1 MGWSLNRI
9 AFIVWSLVTFSGALL
24 PAFIIA
30 NIGRI
35 VDQIASGI
43 SAGRDFGDIRNLI
56 LILGSLWVL
65 QNLYSVAGQFSHRQL
80 LNHFAPKMHKR
91 LIEAL
96 DGVPVR
102 RFDDPHF
109 NDLTSK
115 ARGASESV
123 TYFTMYVINFA
134 SQVFG
139 TAGIFFVAA
148 RIRWY
153 FPIVA
158 LLIMAVRFVVDQSAG
173 RQVMDTWNEIV
184 PLERRKKHFF
194 YVNSKRNPAKDIRM
208 LQLTDWFAALRSRY
222 AKELR
227 DKMHRI
233 HVLRNRGQYLSVA
246 LDVVFSA
253 LAIVPSLI
261 MVYARQMTIGEL
273 TMTWQISERLS
284 GQMNSL
290 ATNFFGVYQH
300 LADLKILK
308 ELLELCMS
316 DERLPMIKAL
326 GHESVSNDPEP
337 KSDNVFEL
345 DNVSFVYH
353 GEHEALHGITLSIPR
368 GQVVALCGEN
378 GAGKS
383 TLVKIMLGLYSPTS
397 GEIRFEGHPYGEL
410 ERDYLL
416 RKIGVAFQEPDRY
429 NYTIRECIGFGNL
442 AKLDDLAAV
451 KEAARKGG
459 AAEFIRDVA
468 HDNYEANLGRM
479 LYRDG
484 LELSGGQWQRL
495 GVSRAHIGDRDV
507 LVMDEPASQL
517 DPIAEYEQF
526 KAVREM
532 VHGRTALMRRSCEEK
547 ASTLRCS
554 RVRPSGMQTLRQ
566 TETRLA
572 TRCQRRGRPLA
583 TGSAAMCPA
592 ETFTAAPCL
601 TEMRRTARG
610 PAVMRP
616 AAPCLAEMCRTARR
630 PTEMRPATP
639 CSTARRSARRRSEMV
654 TRADMYERK
663 ITFRE
668 VLESVKLAFKY
679 LATAATPRERV
690 LLASLYLLA
699 AAAPVALSLLNRYI
713 VDVASQLY
721 DSADRGLLFK
731 AIWIMIGALL
741 ATTSIGVLSLLL
753 NPLRD
758 TVFRTASDKVEE
770 DMAKKCGTMRL
781 ERFHDTQF
789 LDHVQF
795 LMGTILGQMTGMTTR
810 IAGIAMSVASS
821 VGVLALVAGT
831 AREVGLVM
839 VAGIIPCVLLYRK
852 QANIQYEEAYWEMPN
867 YKRINY
873 ALGMFTDRVH
883 VNEMR
888 FYGLGDTIYQKWQN
902 STDAIVAERQ
912 ALNLSLSFY
921 NLLALVSMDIAM
933 TVSLGIIAWR
943 VFIGDASV
951 GVFTMMA
958 TAIQNFNETL
968 RHISHELV
976 YVGYGAKYVS
986 DFRHLLQDV
995 ESEVMLKGDEP
1006 VPDEVEIEFKDVHFR
1021 YPGTDRDAIDD
1032 VSVKFRQGEKVAIV
1046 GENGSGKSTFALLLT
1061 GLFAAQSGTVEFNGE
1076 ELMSCLG
1083 KARKSISC
1091 VHQEHGQYQLSVK
1104 DFIRIGDLYR
1114 DVSDEEIAQA
1124 ARTAGAD
1131 EFIRKL
1137 PNGYDTNLG
1146 TLGEIGIDISG
1157 GEWQRLLLAR
1167 ALIRKGARVMV
1178 LDEPTAALDP
1188 KAEARLYSEFSQ
1200 LTGDRTTILISH
1212 RLGITRVVDR
1222 ILVFD
1227 KGRIVED
1234 GNHAQL
1240 MKLNG
1245 LYARMYRAQAQW
1257 YV

>member
-1 MGWSLNRI
+1 MSANSTERKSSSNSHDGNPRGHADGHSGHTGSSAGHPSSSNIEIFRWGLAMGWSLNRI

-532 VHGRTALMRRSCEEK
+532 VHGRTA
-547 ASTLRCS
+547 
-554 RVRPSGMQTLRQ
+554 
-566 TETRLA
+566 
-572 TRCQRRGRPLA
+572 
-583 TGSAAMCPA
+583 
-592 ETFTAAPCL
+592 
-601 TEMRRTARG
+601 
-610 PAVMRP
+610 
-616 AAPCLAEMCRTARR
+616 
-630 PTEMRPATP
+630 
-639 CSTARRSARRRSEMV
+639 
-654 TRADMYERK
+654 
-663 ITFRE
+663 
-668 VLESVKLAFKY
+668 
-679 LATAATPRERV
+679 
-690 LLASLYLLA
+690 
-699 AAAPVALSLLNRYI
+699 
-713 VDVASQLY
+713 
-721 DSADRGLLFK
+721 
-731 AIWIMIGALL
+731 
-741 ATTSIGVLSLLL
+741 
-753 NPLRD
+753 
-758 TVFRTASDKVEE
+758 
-770 DMAKKCGTMRL
+770 
-781 ERFHDTQF
+781 
-789 LDHVQF
+789 
-795 LMGTILGQMTGMTTR
+795 
-810 IAGIAMSVASS
+810 
-821 VGVLALVAGT
+821 
-831 AREVGLVM
+831 
-839 VAGIIPCVLLYRK
+839 
-852 QANIQYEEAYWEMPN
+852 
-867 YKRINY
+867 
-873 ALGMFTDRVH
+873 
-883 VNEMR
+883 
-888 FYGLGDTIYQKWQN
+888 
-902 STDAIVAERQ
+902 
-912 ALNLSLSFY
+912 
-921 NLLALVSMDIAM
+921 
-933 TVSLGIIAWR
+933 
-943 VFIGDASV
+943 
-951 GVFTMMA
+951 
-958 TAIQNFNETL
+958 
-968 RHISHELV
+968 
-976 YVGYGAKYVS
+976 
-986 DFRHLLQDV
+986 
-995 ESEVMLKGDEP
+995 
-1006 VPDEVEIEFKDVHFR
+1006 
-1021 YPGTDRDAIDD
+1021 
-1032 VSVKFRQGEKVAIV
+1032 
-1046 GENGSGKSTFALLLT
+1046 
-1061 GLFAAQSGTVEFNGE
+1061 
-1076 ELMSCLG
+1076 
-1083 KARKSISC
+1083 
-1091 VHQEHGQYQLSVK
+1091 
-1104 DFIRIGDLYR
+1104 
-1114 DVSDEEIAQA
+1114 
-1124 ARTAGAD
+1124 
-1131 EFIRKL
+1131 
-1137 PNGYDTNLG
+1137 
-1146 TLGEIGIDISG
+1146 
-1157 GEWQRLLLAR
+1157 
-1167 ALIRKGARVMV
+1167 
-1178 LDEPTAALDP
+1178 
-1188 KAEARLYSEFSQ
+1188 
-1200 LTGDRTTILISH
+1200 ILISH
-1212 RLGITRVVDR
+1212 RIGFARLADR
-1222 ILVFD
+1222 IVVL
-1227 KGRIVED
+1227 KNGRIVED
-1234 GNHAQL
+1234 GTHEAL
-1240 MKLNG
+1240 MRRKGEYAALFTSQAKWYADSEADGDTPGDQMPGAWAPAGDG
-1245 LYARMYRAQAQW
+1245 LGGDVPGRDIHGSAVPDGDASDSTMPDGDAPGYAMPGGDVSDSTMPDGDAPGCDTPGGDVPGSTTPDGDAPGYAMLDGETLCQEAK
-1257 YV
+1257 